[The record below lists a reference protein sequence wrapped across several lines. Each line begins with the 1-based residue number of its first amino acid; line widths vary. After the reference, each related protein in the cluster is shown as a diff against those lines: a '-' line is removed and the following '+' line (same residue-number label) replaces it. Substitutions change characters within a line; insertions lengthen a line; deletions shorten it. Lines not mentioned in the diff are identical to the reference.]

1 MRGSTTSGAIILFFL
16 APLLAAAQAD
26 NGTIQNIASA
36 LRARQYEDSL
46 QLLDP
51 ALRQF
56 PRDVRLWT
64 MQGVALSG
72 LQRST
77 ESLVAYRHAI
87 KLSPDYL
94 PALEGAAQLEYER
107 GDKDIVPILQHIL
120 KLRPDNP
127 NSHAMLAVLFYKQ
140 GDCSGAT
147 RHFALSNP
155 ILDSQPAALQQYG
168 SCLVTL
174 HQLDQA
180 LGVFQRLLDLNPDDS
195 HNRSRLAEVQLTA
208 DHPKEAIATL
218 QPLLQGQP
226 EIHVF
231 ELAAAAFEAD
241 GDTPQAES
249 TLKKAMLL
257 DPGNVDLYVDFAGLA
272 FDHQSFASGIEMMTS
287 GLRAHPDAAP
297 LYLERGIL
305 YVQLAEYENAEA
317 DFEKASQLDPHQS
330 LVGVAQS
337 KVAEQNG
344 DFDGAL
350 ATVQRELAKNPD
362 DSFLLYTRADIL
374 VQKGVEPGTRE
385 FQLALQSAGRA
396 VVLQP
401 RLVLAHD
408 ILGSLYL
415 QAGQYQLSIEQSR
428 RALEYDSKDQ
438 SALYH
443 LIIAQRKTG
452 SSKELPDL
460 LKRLAQLRQE
470 ATKEASYRNRD
481 RQTSEPLK

>member
-36 LRARQYEDSL
+36 LRARQFEDSL

-72 LQRST
+72 LRRNN
-77 ESLVAYRHAI
+77 ESLAAYRHAL

-94 PALEGAAQLEYER
+94 PALEGAAQLEYEG
-107 GDKDIVPILQHIL
+107 GDKDAVPILQHIL

-127 NSHAMLAVLFYKQ
+127 TSHAMLAVLAYKQ
-140 GDCSGAT
+140 GDCSGAV
-147 RHFALSNP
+147 RHFARSGP

-168 SCLVTL
+168 SCLVRL

-195 HNRSRLAEVQLTA
+195 HNRSRLAALQLTA
-208 DHPKEAIATL
+208 EHPKEAIATL

-226 EIHVF
+226 ETHVF

-241 GDTPQAES
+241 GDTPHAES

-257 DPGNVDLYVDFAGLA
+257 DPGSVDLYIDFASLA

-287 GLRAHPDAAP
+287 GLRVHPDAAP

-317 DFEKASQLDPHQS
+317 DFEKASQLDSHQS
-330 LVGVAQS
+330 LSGVAQS

-350 ATVQRELAKNPD
+350 ATVQRKLAKNPND
-362 DSFLLYTRADIL
+362 AFLLYTRADIL

-385 FQLALQSAGRA
+385 FRLALESAHRA
-396 VVLQP
+396 VALQP
-401 RLVLAHD
+401 RLVLARD

-415 QAGQYQLSIEQSR
+415 QEGQYQSSIEQSR
-428 RALEYDSKDQ
+428 RTLEYDPKDQ

-443 LIIAQRKTG
+443 LIIALRKLG
-452 SSKELPDL
+452 GSKELPDL

-470 ATKEASYRNRD
+470 ATKETSYRTRNS
-481 RQTSEPLK
+481 QTAEPLK